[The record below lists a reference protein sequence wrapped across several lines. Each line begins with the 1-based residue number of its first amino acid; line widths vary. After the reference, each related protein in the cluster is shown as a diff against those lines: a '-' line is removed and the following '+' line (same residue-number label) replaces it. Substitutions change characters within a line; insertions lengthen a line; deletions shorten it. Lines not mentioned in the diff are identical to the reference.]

1 MRWWSAAVVVLV
13 GAARIGA
20 QSAPRPGAYVVLGL
34 DGVTLAARV
43 HVSGGDVGANR
54 GSIAVGARA
63 RIDGTIA
70 GDTIR
75 IGRGAR
81 ASDLLCRFVIGP
93 VRYTCSALSGAV
105 VDLATLP
112 LVQVAA
118 GTADVRVPARAR
130 AAPLGPAAYGD
141 ARVGR
146 AGELLLAG
154 GTYAF
159 RTITLGPGARLL
171 CTAACRVEVQ
181 TAVVLAA
188 RARLGAAAP
197 LDAHAVRVDIEA
209 KDRTGGF
216 SAASRTTVDA
226 SIYTPQ
232 GRVRLGERGRY
243 TGGFLGRSV
252 NVGARAR
259 VTAASVL

>member
-1 MRWWSAAVVVLV
+1 MRWCWAAVVVLA
-13 GAARIGA
+13 GAARVAA
-20 QSAPRPGAYVVLGL
+20 QSAPGPGAYAVLGL

-54 GSIAVGARA
+54 GSVAVGAGA

-81 ASDLLCRFVIGP
+81 ASDLLCRLVIGP
-93 VRYTCSALSGAV
+93 LRYTCSGLSGAV

-130 AAPLGPAAYGD
+130 GAPLTPASYGD
-141 ARVGR
+141 ARVAR
-146 AGELLLAG
+146 QGELLLAG

-159 RTITLGPGARLL
+159 RAITLGPGARLL
-171 CTAACRVEVQ
+171 CTGSCRVEVQ
-181 TAVVLAA
+181 TAVVLGA

-197 LDAHAVRVDIEA
+197 LDAHAVRVDIER
-209 KDRTGGF
+209 KGL
-216 SAASRTTVDA
+216 SAASRAAIDA

-232 GRVRLGERGRY
+232 GRVQLGERGRY

-259 VTAASVL
+259 VTAASIL